1 MLDTAEFLQELYRG
15 IPHGFA
21 EIRMIHEAKKWSK
34 KLYRPLPVTDVSPVG
49 IARLHEYNREFH
61 IYHRVAISMEQKSEK
76 PDIAMLPAIWLDID
90 DCSAD
95 AYNQLLGMNF
105 YPNIIV
111 HSGGGFHAYWLL
123 VHPVTTDSERAW
135 FEIERTMEGM
145 ILSFGGKVDPKT
157 KDITRILRT
166 PGFYNIKDKYG
177 ADKPIARVVFFDD
190 TRYTFEALHNL
201 YAPMGKPPVPKV
213 TRYIAPELLDRQ
225 LPNRVRT
232 YLQTGAARGSR
243 NSELYYCARAY
254 LDAGYSQFDASN
266 ELSPRAR
273 ADGLNDGEIAT
284 TITSAYKNNANPTM
298 NIPAHMRTFMAV
310 EDTLR
315 GES

>member
-1 MLDTAEFLQELYRG
+1 MDTAEFLKELYRG

-21 EIRMIHEAKKWSK
+21 EIRLIHEEKHFIKQM
-34 KLYRPLPVTDVSPVG
+34 YRPMPVTDINPQG
-49 IARLHEYNREFH
+49 IAKLHTLNQEFHVYHRMAISNRE
-61 IYHRVAISMEQKSEK
+61 ASQKS
-76 PDIAMLPAIWLDID
+76 DVIMLPAVWLDID
-90 DCSAD
+90 DCSSD
-95 AYNQLLGMNF
+95 AYNQLLGMDF

-145 ILSFGGKVDPKT
+145 ILAYGGHADPKT

-166 PGFYNIKDKYG
+166 PGFCNIKSKYP
-177 ADKPIARVVFFDD
+177 DKPMARVVFFDD

-201 YAPMGKPPVPKV
+201 YAPLGKPKPARV
-213 TRYIAPELLDRQ
+213 TRQIPQEALDRT
-225 LPNRVRT
+225 LPNRVKT

-243 NSELYYCARAY
+243 NQELYYCARAY
-254 LDAGYSQFDASN
+254 NDAGYSQFDASN

-273 ADGLNDGEIAT
+273 MDGLNDGEIAT
-284 TITSAYKNNANPTM
+284 TITSAFKNSRSVSSAL
-298 NIPAHMRTFMAV
+298 PAHMRTFMAV
-310 EDTLR
+310 EDST
-315 GES
+315 GGAK